1 MKKVTDFLR
10 PNILIVFGALLLL
23 FFLNYL
29 QYTGGTLAIGIIAV
43 IMSAYYL
50 AIGILGIIIGDK
62 LPKKILDI
70 ISVVF
75 FPVFMFVL
83 FLIQT
88 IQAAQID
95 SFMGPT
101 AWIIAILSMIASL
114 ALPVIYLLAKLM
126 DKGPLSK
133 FAYLF
138 AAIFVLAL
146 LLSVLFDV
154 RGDSVVLG
162 NINMI
167 LVAIYASYIFFLFSC
182 LGAPEEAPKAVE
194 EKQAEEAKEEPAEEP
209 APEAENE

>member
-1 MKKVTDFLR
+1 MKKVTDFLK

-29 QYTGGTLAIGIIAV
+29 QYGGGTLAIGIIAV
-43 IMSAYYL
+43 IMSVYYL
-50 AIGILGIIIGDK
+50 AIGILGIIVGDK
-62 LPKKILDI
+62 LPKKIFDI

-95 SFMGPT
+95 NFMGPT

-138 AAIFVLAL
+138 AAIFVLVL
-146 LLSVLFDV
+146 LLNVLFNV

-162 NINMI
+162 NIDMI

-182 LGAPEEAPKAVE
+182 LGNAEEAPKAVE
-194 EKQAEEAKEEPAEEP
+194 EKKEEPQAEEPKEEP
-209 APEAENE
+209 APEDNQE

>member
-1 MKKVTDFLR
+1 MKKVTDFLK

-29 QYTGGTLAIGIIAV
+29 QYGGGTLAIGIIAV
-43 IMSAYYL
+43 IMSVYYL
-50 AIGILGIIIGDK
+50 TIGILSIIVGDK
-62 LPKKILDI
+62 LPKKVLDL
-70 ISVVF
+70 ISVMF
-75 FPVFMFVL
+75 FPVFMFIL

-95 SFMGPT
+95 NFMGPT

-114 ALPVIYLLAKLM
+114 ALPAIYLISKLM
-126 DKGPLSK
+126 NKGPLAR
-133 FAYLF
+133 FTYLF

-146 LLSVLFDV
+146 LLSILFNA

-167 LVAIYASYIFFLFSC
+167 LVAIYASYVFFLFSC
-182 LGAPEEAPKAVE
+182 LSAPEEAQKAKE
-194 EKQAEEAKEEPAEEP
+194 EKEEEPAEES
-209 APEAENE
+209 APEASNE

>member
-95 SFMGPT
+95 NFMGPT
-101 AWIIAILSMIASL
+101 AWIIAILT
-114 ALPVIYLLAKLM
+114 
-126 DKGPLSK
+126 
-133 FAYLF
+133 
-138 AAIFVLAL
+138 
-146 LLSVLFDV
+146 
-154 RGDSVVLG
+154 
-162 NINMI
+162 
-167 LVAIYASYIFFLFSC
+167 
-182 LGAPEEAPKAVE
+182 
-194 EKQAEEAKEEPAEEP
+194 Q
-209 APEAENE
+209 

>member
-1 MKKVTDFLR
+1 MKKVTDLLR

-43 IMSAYYL
+43 IMAAYYL
-50 AIGILGIIIGDK
+50 AIGILSIIIGDK
-62 LPKKILDI
+62 LPKKVFDL
-70 ISVVF
+70 ISVMF

-95 SFMGPT
+95 NYMGPT

-126 DKGPLSK
+126 NKGPLAK
-133 FAYLF
+133 FTYLF

-146 LLSVLFDV
+146 LLNVLFNA

-167 LVAIYASYIFFLFSC
+167 LVAIYVSYVFFLFSC
-182 LGAPEEAPKAVE
+182 LGNQEEASNAVE
-194 EKQAEEAKEEPAEEP
+194 ENIEEPQSEEES

>member
-1 MKKVTDFLR
+1 MKKVTDFLK

-43 IMSAYYL
+43 IMSVYYL
-50 AIGILGIIIGDK
+50 AIGILGIIVGDK
-62 LPKKILDI
+62 LPKKIFDI
-70 ISVVF
+70 ISICF
-75 FPVFMFVL
+75 FPVFMFIL

-88 IQAAQID
+88 IQAAQINNY
-95 SFMGPT
+95 MGPT
-101 AWIIAILSMIASL
+101 AWIIAILSMIAAL
-114 ALPVIYLLAKLM
+114 ALPAIYLLARLM
-126 DKGPLSK
+126 NKGPLMR

-146 LLSVLFDV
+146 LLSILFNA

-167 LVAIYASYIFFLFSC
+167 LVAIYASYVFFLFSC

-194 EKQAEEAKEEPAEEP
+194 EKKEEPQQEEP
-209 APEAENE
+209 APEASNE

>member
-1 MKKVTDFLR
+1 MKKVTDFLK

-29 QYTGGTLAIGIIAV
+29 QYGGGTLAIGIIAV
-43 IMSAYYL
+43 IMSVYYL
-50 AIGILGIIIGDK
+50 AIGILGIIVGDK
-62 LPKKILDI
+62 LPKKVLDL
-70 ISVVF
+70 ISVMF
-75 FPVFMFVL
+75 FPVFMFIL

-95 SFMGPT
+95 NFMGPT

-114 ALPVIYLLAKLM
+114 ALPAIYLISKLM
-126 DKGPLSK
+126 NKGPLAR
-133 FAYLF
+133 FTYLF

-146 LLSVLFDV
+146 LLSILFNA

-167 LVAIYASYIFFLFSC
+167 LVAIYASYVFFLFSC

-194 EKQAEEAKEEPAEEP
+194 
-209 APEAENE
+209 

>member
-29 QYTGGTLAIGIIAV
+29 QYTGGTLAVGIIAV
-43 IMSAYYL
+43 IMSVYYL
-50 AIGILGIIIGDK
+50 AIGILSIIVGDK
-62 LPKKILDI
+62 LPKKIFDI
-70 ISVVF
+70 ISVIF

-95 SFMGPT
+95 NFMGPT
-101 AWIIAILSMIASL
+101 AWIIAILSMIAAL

-126 DKGPLSK
+126 NKGPLMR

-138 AAIFVLAL
+138 AAILFL
-146 LLSVLFDV
+146 L
-154 RGDSVVLG
+154 
-162 NINMI
+162 
-167 LVAIYASYIFFLFSC
+167 YY
-182 LGAPEEAPKAVE
+182 
-194 EKQAEEAKEEPAEEP
+194 
-209 APEAENE
+209 

>member
-1 MKKVTDFLR
+1 MKKVADFLK

-29 QYTGGTLAIGIIAV
+29 QYTGGTLAIGIIAIV
-43 IMSAYYL
+43 MAAYYL
-50 AIGILGIIIGDK
+50 AIGILSIIIGDK

-70 ISVVF
+70 VSVCF

-88 IQAAQID
+88 IQAAKID
-95 SFMGPT
+95 NFMGPT
-101 AWIIAILSMIASL
+101 AWIIAILSMIAAL
-114 ALPVIYLLAKLM
+114 ALPVIYLLSKLLN
-126 DKGPLSK
+126 KGPLSR

-146 LLSVLFDV
+146 LLSVLFNA

-162 NINMI
+162 NIDMI
-167 LVAIYASYIFFLFSC
+167 LVAIYASYSFFLFSS
-182 LGAPEEAPKAVE
+182 LGNVEEAP
-194 EKQAEEAKEEPAEEP
+194 EAKEEKKEEP

>member
-1 MKKVTDFLR
+1 MKKVTDFLK

-43 IMSAYYL
+43 IMSVYYL
-50 AIGILGIIIGDK
+50 TIGILSIIVGDK
-62 LPKKILDI
+62 LPKKVLDL
-70 ISVVF
+70 ISVMF
-75 FPVFMFVL
+75 FPVFMFIL

-95 SFMGPT
+95 NFMGPT

-114 ALPVIYLLAKLM
+114 ALPAIYLISKLM
-126 DKGPLSK
+126 NKGPLAR

-146 LLSVLFDV
+146 LLSILFNA

-167 LVAIYASYIFFLFSC
+167 LVAIYASYVFFLFSC

-194 EKQAEEAKEEPAEEP
+194 EKKEEPAQEP
-209 APEAENE
+209 ATEDKNE

>member
-1 MKKVTDFLR
+1 MKKVTDFLK
-10 PNILIVFGALLLL
+10 PNILIVFGALLIL

-29 QYTGGTLAIGIIAV
+29 QYGGGTLAIGIIAV
-43 IMSAYYL
+43 IMSVYYL
-50 AIGILGIIIGDK
+50 AIGILGIIVGDK
-62 LPKKILDI
+62 LPKKIFDI
-70 ISVVF
+70 ISICF
-75 FPVFMFVL
+75 FPVFMFIL

-88 IQAAQID
+88 IQAAQINNY
-95 SFMGPT
+95 MGPT
-101 AWIIAILSMIASL
+101 AWIIAILSMIAAL
-114 ALPVIYLLAKLM
+114 ALPAIYLLARLM
-126 DKGPLSK
+126 NKGPLMR

-146 LLSVLFDV
+146 LLSILFNA

-194 EKQAEEAKEEPAEEP
+194 EKKEEPQQEEP
-209 APEAENE
+209 APEANE